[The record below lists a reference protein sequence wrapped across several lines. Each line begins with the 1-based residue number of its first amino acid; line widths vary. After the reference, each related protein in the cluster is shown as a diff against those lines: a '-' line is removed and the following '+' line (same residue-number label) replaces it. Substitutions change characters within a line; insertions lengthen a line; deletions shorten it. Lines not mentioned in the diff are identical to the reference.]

1 MRRQIFKEVQ
11 RRKMKTAVKMALTAA
26 AAAALAAAVAAAG
39 VFMVM
44 RKKQEDKE
52 KEGED
57 HPQYW
62 ENVGGRWVFWGKLGN
77 KWTEETGW
85 IDADVEIYPEEM
97 REEWI
102 EELQRESLPERSSR
116 SRSRSR
122 SRSTDGGDVG
132 DGGDGGPNEI
142 RTVMVDQMRTH
153 TMITRGRGMIPA
165 GGMRP
170 ARGMMPGGG
179 VMPGGGRAGPSD
191 PSSSSTARNFRSP
204 DLRPDLSADEGQQL
218 KWIDCR
224 KLEMTLS
231 DVLKIIRK
239 EGCTWVTTS
248 KDRSY
253 AVIDEIGVEWQV
265 WENGYFKQ
273 RARL

>member
-26 AAAALAAAVAAAG
+26 AAAALAAAVTAAG
-39 VFMVM
+39 VFMMM

-62 ENVGGRWVFWGKLGN
+62 ENVGGRWVFWGKQGN

-102 EELQRESLPERSSR
+102 EDLQRQSRPERSSRSSSR
-116 SRSRSR
+116 SRSRSTG
-122 SRSTDGGDVG
+122 SG
-132 DGGDGGPNEI
+132 DGGDGAPNEV
-142 RTVMVDQMRTH
+142 RTVRVDQMTTH
-153 TMITRGRGMIPA
+153 TMVTRGRGMIPP
-165 GGMRP
+165 GGMMP
-170 ARGMMPGGG
+170 AGGMMPGGG

-191 PSSSSTARNFRSP
+191 PTAAAREATAAARSP
-204 DLRPDLSADEGQQL
+204 GPQAS
-218 KWIDCR
+218 
-224 KLEMTLS
+224 
-231 DVLKIIRK
+231 
-239 EGCTWVTTS
+239 
-248 KDRSY
+248 
-253 AVIDEIGVEWQV
+253 GVQI
-265 WENGYFKQ
+265 
-273 RARL
+273 

>member
-62 ENVGGRWVFWGKLGN
+62 ENVGGRWVFWGKQGN
-77 KWTEETGW
+77 KWMEETGW

-102 EELQRESLPERSSR
+102 EDLQRESMPERSSR
-116 SRSRSR
+116 RQEQEQIQEHRWR
-122 SRSTDGGDVG
+122 RW
-132 DGGDGGPNEI
+132 
-142 RTVMVDQMRTH
+142 RRW
-153 TMITRGRGMIPA
+153 RRW
-165 GGMRP
+165 
-170 ARGMMPGGG
+170 
-179 VMPGGGRAGPSD
+179 
-191 PSSSSTARNFRSP
+191 SP
-204 DLRPDLSADEGQQL
+204 
-218 KWIDCR
+218 K
-224 KLEMTLS
+224 
-231 DVLKIIRK
+231 
-239 EGCTWVTTS
+239 
-248 KDRSY
+248 
-253 AVIDEIGVEWQV
+253 
-265 WENGYFKQ
+265 
-273 RARL
+273 